1 MKKKKKKKKE
11 EEEEEVGRV
20 IQREP
25 MSFNKASW
33 SNFGVYITH
42 GCEIATSEIMTHK
55 CSEQAPKHIAM

>member
-1 MKKKKKKKKE
+1 M
-11 EEEEEVGRV
+11 GRV